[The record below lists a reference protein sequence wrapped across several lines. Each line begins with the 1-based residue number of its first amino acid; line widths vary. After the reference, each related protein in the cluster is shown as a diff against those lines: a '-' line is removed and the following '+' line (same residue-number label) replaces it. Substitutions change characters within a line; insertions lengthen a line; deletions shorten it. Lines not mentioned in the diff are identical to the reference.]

1 MKKELTSHR
10 AVGGNDRA
18 NAAFGELV
26 TIINRHRITP
36 QGVPKVSGDGTAKV
50 IASGD
55 ILDKDGNNIGDLH
68 ETALEAVE
76 AWENVLGD
84 FGVKL

>member
-1 MKKELTSHR
+1 MTTRHKKDSFIALT
-10 AVGGNDRA
+10 
-18 NAAFGELV
+18 F
-26 TIINRHRITP
+26 TP
-36 QGVPKVSGDGTAKV
+36 QGVPTVSGDGTTKV
-50 IASGD
+50 VVSGD

-68 ETALEAVE
+68 KTALEAVE